1 MENSENVKSDFDLK
15 ETLKNATALF
25 KGHILLFLLISFL
38 STTVYMYFN
47 NISIEELFNGKLF
60 IVLIPFFM
68 SLYILWMTCLF
79 SDIAFS
85 LCKTLKMAAN
95 TITENEDDSM
105 IKKIVI
111 FTIMMIFFEFIAFML
126 DSMIPF
132 DDNLIFY
139 LFSTTNFIA
148 CYFAISKTFK

>member
-1 MENSENVKSDFDLK
+1 MGNNENIKSDFDVK
-15 ETLKNATALF
+15 ETLKNATKLF

-38 STTVYMYFN
+38 STTVYIYFN
-47 NISIEELFNGKLF
+47 NISMEELFNGKIL

-68 SLYILWMTCLF
+68 SFYILWMTCFF

-85 LCKTLKMAAN
+85 ICKTLKMAAN

-105 IKKIVI
+105 IKKIII
-111 FTIMMIFFEFIAFML
+111 FTTMMILFEFIAFMI

-139 LFSTTNFIA
+139 LFSTSNFIA

>member
-1 MENSENVKSDFDLK
+1 MENNENAKSDFDVK
-15 ETLKNATALF
+15 ETFKNATKLF

-38 STTVYMYFN
+38 STTVYIYFN
-47 NISIEELFNGKLF
+47 NISVEELFNGKIF
-60 IVLIPFFM
+60 IVLIPFFV
-68 SLYILWMTCLF
+68 SLYLLWMTCFF

-85 LCKTLKMAAN
+85 LCKILRLAAN

-111 FTIMMIFFEFIAFML
+111 FTIMMILFEFIAFMI
-126 DSMIPF
+126 DSVNPF

-139 LFSTTNFIA
+139 LFSTSNFIA
-148 CYFAISKTFK
+148 CYFSISKTFK